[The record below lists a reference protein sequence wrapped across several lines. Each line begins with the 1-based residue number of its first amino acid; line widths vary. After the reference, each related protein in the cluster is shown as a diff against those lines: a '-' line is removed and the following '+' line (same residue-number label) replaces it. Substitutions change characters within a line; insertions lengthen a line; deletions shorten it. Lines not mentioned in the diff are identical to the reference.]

1 MEKIMSTTGHNTE
14 AREFTESELDTVS
27 GGAERTLSGVIY
39 AWFVAM
45 DQVGLLPPPER
56 RPLT

>member
-1 MEKIMSTTGHNTE
+1 MNTTRHN
-14 AREFTESELDTVS
+14 REVCELTESELDTIS